1 MTMIF
6 IFFTEGKEM
15 DVGIVTAAF
24 SLATLAL
31 SRCRCVI
38 RRTDSGVTE
47 WGLGFTEN
55 RLLPEKPE
63 KQEAPPE

>member
-1 MTMIF
+1 
-6 IFFTEGKEM
+6 M
-15 DVGIVTAAF
+15 DLGLITAAF

-31 SRCRCVI
+31 SRCRCLV

-55 RLLPEKPE
+55 QLLLDKPI
-63 KQEAPPE
+63 KKEAPPE